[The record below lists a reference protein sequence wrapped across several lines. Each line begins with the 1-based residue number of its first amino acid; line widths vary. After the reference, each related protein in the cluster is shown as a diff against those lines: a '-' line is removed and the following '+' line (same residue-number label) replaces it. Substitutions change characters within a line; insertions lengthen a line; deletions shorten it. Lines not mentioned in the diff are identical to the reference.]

1 MNPSPLW
8 WFVVVTV
15 ALLATA
21 MAWKWRE
28 ELSRASRTLH
38 RYRTATATAYR
49 WLGGL
54 PGAGET
60 ALWIGNV
67 GEGSRGLD
75 IEQFREEIRAISPT
89 LGAKR
94 VVDERNRQIAVERFS
109 ELGDRHNEPG
119 AMAMAAVCYA
129 VPQHLR
135 PEVLGVNAIGVPDT
149 WPEAFAMAMWEPS
162 TDPNDKNQRLRE
174 LDKAGAL
181 IAAEID
187 RIIWSRA

>member
-1 MNPSPLW
+1 MNPSPIW
-8 WFVVVTV
+8 WFAAVTA

-28 ELSRASRTLH
+28 ELSRTSRTLH

-75 IEQFREEIRAISPT
+75 IERFREEIRAFSPT
-89 LGAKR
+89 AGAKMIA
-94 VVDERNRQIAVERFS
+94 DERNRQISGERYS
-109 ELGDRHNEPG
+109 EQSDRGNPPA

-129 VPQHLR
+129 VPAHLR
-135 PEVLGVNAIGVPDT
+135 AEVLGLRESGLPVP
-149 WPEAFAMAMWEPS
+149 WPETFTSRMWKPL
-162 TDPNDKNQRLRE
+162 TDPNDKAQRIRE
-174 LDKAGAL
+174 LEKAGAL

-187 RIIWSRA
+187 RLIWSRA